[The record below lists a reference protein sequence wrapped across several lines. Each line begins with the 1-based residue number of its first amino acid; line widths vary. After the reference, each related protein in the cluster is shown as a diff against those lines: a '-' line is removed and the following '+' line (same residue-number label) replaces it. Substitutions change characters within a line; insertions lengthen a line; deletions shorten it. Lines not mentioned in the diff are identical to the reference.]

1 MAFIRYAKLAVRK
14 PSQQLG
20 VALKGYLHRS
30 RPGIFRYVLLTAL
43 LSLGAVRA
51 SPQAKRPLA
60 KATHAVQQAAP
71 SPAPTPQAPA
81 PTPPPEPL
89 GRLTPYGCVLG
100 FLRAA
105 EAKDFEKA
113 GQYLDGKRPPEET
126 KTLAFELK
134 YLLDQGLSTSIDSLS
149 RSPTGELEDNL
160 RMSRELVGIVVTP
173 TGELRVLLDLVK
185 RQDQPSIWLF
195 SQETL
200 NQVPA
205 TYAGMQ
211 HTDYADWFPA
221 WTSRFHIF
229 SVPLWRWGL
238 ILVSIILV
246 FGVASLLSRIGLWLL
261 RQVFE
266 KRLSIGIEGSVIAL
280 RLPVFLLTVAIL
292 ERLAGEYAI
301 TALGKHYWKTAG
313 LVLAWISSAWLVV
326 RIAGI
331 LSGVYRD
338 RLMLRMQVERA
349 TFVNL
354 LARLFNILVV
364 LILVVALLS
373 HAGVNI
379 SALITGLGIGGVA
392 IALAAQKT
400 LADLFG
406 GLSIIMRGAV
416 RVGDFCQIAGI
427 SGTVEDI
434 GISSLRLRT
443 LDRSVV
449 SIPNSKVA
457 EANLENFALR
467 DQFWIHQTFTLR
479 FDTPHDVTKIVID
492 RIIAILKAHPEIDAS
507 SARARLINLTASGPQ
522 IEVFAYFSRS
532 GANWSVFL
540 VEQEGL
546 LLKMIAAVE
555 SAGTSMAAP
564 VGVLRMDTEKKTD
577 SGNQS

>member
-1 MAFIRYAKLAVRK
+1 M
-14 PSQQLG
+14 
-20 VALKGYLHRS
+20 
-30 RPGIFRYVLLTAL
+30 LLTAL
-43 LSLGAVRA
+43 LSLGAVSA
-51 SPQAKRPLA
+51 SPQVKRLPT
-60 KATHAVQQAAP
+60 KANRAATQ
-71 SPAPTPQAPA
+71 PAPAAEPA
-81 PTPPPEPL
+81 PQPPPPTPPPPPPEPL

-113 GQYLDGKRPPEET
+113 GQYLDGKRSPEEA
-126 KTLAFELK
+126 KTLASELK

-149 RSPTGELEDNL
+149 RLPAGDLEDNL
-160 RMSRELVGIVVTP
+160 RESRELVGTVTTP
-173 TGELRVLLDLVK
+173 NGELKVLLDLVK

-200 NQVPA
+200 NRVPQA
-205 TYAGMQ
+205 YASVK

-229 SVPLWRWGL
+229 SIPLWRWGF
-238 ILVSIILV
+238 ILLSLV
-246 FGVASLLSRIGLWLL
+246 LMFGIASLLSRAGTWLL
-261 RQVFE
+261 RRIFE
-266 KRLSIGIEGSVIAL
+266 KKLSIPIEGSVIKL

-292 ERLAGEYAI
+292 ERVGGEYAI
-301 TALGKHYWKTAG
+301 TALGKHYWKIAG
-313 LVLAWISSAWLVV
+313 QVLVWISLAWLVI
-326 RIAGI
+326 RIADI
-331 LSGVYRD
+331 LSGIYRN

-354 LARLFNILVV
+354 VARLFNILVG

-373 HAGVNI
+373 RAGVNI

-427 SGTVEDI
+427 TGTVEDI

-457 EANLENFALR
+457 EVNLENFALR
-467 DQFWIHQTFTLR
+467 DQFWIHQVFTLR

-492 RIIAILKAHPEIDAS
+492 RIIAILKGHPEIDAS
-507 SARARLINLTASGPQ
+507 SARARLINLTAAGPQ
-522 IEVFAYFSRS
+522 IEIFAYFSRS

-540 VEQEGL
+540 GEQETL
-546 LLKMIAAVE
+546 LLKMVAAVE

-564 VGVLRMDTEKKTD
+564 VGLLKMDTEMKPASSDK
-577 SGNQS
+577 S

>member
-1 MAFIRYAKLAVRK
+1 M
-14 PSQQLG
+14 
-20 VALKGYLHRS
+20 
-30 RPGIFRYVLLTAL
+30 LLTGL
-43 LSLGAVRA
+43 LSLGVVAA
-51 SPQAKRPLA
+51 SPQAKHKP
-60 KATHAVQQAAP
+60 AAANP
-71 SPAPTPQAPA
+71 IPQTAPASEPAPPPA
-81 PTPPPEPL
+81 TPPPPPTDPL
-89 GRLTPYGCVLG
+89 GRLNPHGTVLG

-113 GQYLDGKRPPEET
+113 GQYLDGKRSPEET
-126 KTLAFELK
+126 KTLVSELK
-134 YLLDQGLSTSIDSLS
+134 YLLDQGLSTNIDSLS
-149 RSPTGELEDNL
+149 RLSTGDLEDNL
-160 RMSRELVGIVVTP
+160 RMSRELVGTLSTP
-173 TGELRVLLDLVK
+173 TGDLKVLLDLVK

-200 NQVPA
+200 NRVPEA
-205 TYAGMQ
+205 YAGMQ

-221 WTSRFHIF
+221 WTSRFQLF
-229 SVPLWRWGL
+229 SIPLWRWGTIFL
-238 ILVSIILV
+238 SLILV
-246 FGVASLLSRIGLWLL
+246 FGVASLLSKTGLWLL
-261 RQVFE
+261 RHVFE
-266 KRLSIGIEGSVIAL
+266 KRLSIGIEDSVGRL
-280 RLPVFLLTVAIL
+280 RFPVFLLTLAIL
-292 ERLAGEYAI
+292 ERVAGEHAI
-301 TALGKHYWKTAG
+301 TALGKHYWKIAG
-313 LVLAWISSAWLVV
+313 QILAWVSFAWLVI
-326 RIAGI
+326 RIADI
-331 LSGVYRD
+331 LSGLYRN

-354 LARLFNILVV
+354 LARLFKILVG

-373 HAGVNI
+373 QAGVNI

-406 GLSIIMRGAV
+406 GLSIIRRGAV

-434 GISSLRLRT
+434 GISSLTLRT
-443 LDRSVV
+443 NDRSVV

-467 DQFWIHQTFTLR
+467 DQFWIHQIFTLR

-492 RIIAILKAHPEIDAS
+492 RIIGILKAHPEIDAS

-532 GANWSVFL
+532 GANWNVFL
-540 VEQEGL
+540 GEQEGL
-546 LLKMIAAVE
+546 LLKMLAAVE

-564 VGVLRMDTEKKTD
+564 IGVLRMDTEKKSD
-577 SGNQS
+577 SGEQQQN